1 VLLISLLLNS
11 IYWGVKGMDLDNIAE
26 EFKFSRL
33 VTYLIGNPEADIAE
47 QLVFER
53 MSDELFPEI
62 DVFTKQDV
70 VRTFGIDQ
78 EDLDDLGLESVDGT
92 SDGDEGVLY
101 SRENVLERYNA
112 VASIVRNSIQKDGLD
127 DVKKEAEQNLDKL
140 VLYFAKNT
148 LIPFARHT
156 SNTKLNLNNN
166 YVHDGGYV
174 SKFITAGDLRQAIND
189 GELTCVKGEVK
200 SGKLTVKVDKING
213 YDLAAFVLSKDLESP
228 TKESVENL
236 FGVTRLNRLTIES
249 YGLGPGV
256 RGSYSHVRSIYET
269 VAERAK
275 KFVLNGPWNK
285 VLAHPVEIKGTAIYA
300 GTFYFTEE
308 AINNYCKGRCGEN
321 INKRE
326 FYEDYLSNL
335 INQAGRVDRV
345 AHVRKKSRTTYS
357 SFNYKFITEGNAI
370 VAINDAQRGE
380 GLRNEFAGR
389 GDAGL
394 TGL

>member
-1 VLLISLLLNS
+1 MSET
-11 IYWGVKGMDLDNIAE
+11 DLEYIAG

-33 VTYLIGNPEADIAE
+33 VTYLMGNLEADITE
-47 QLVFER
+47 QSVFER
-53 MSDELFPEI
+53 MLDELFPKI
-62 DVFTKQDV
+62 DVFTKEDV
-70 VRTFGIDQ
+70 AKTFGIDK
-78 EDLDDLGLESVDGT
+78 EDLGDLGFES
-92 SDGDEGVLY
+92 SDEDEGALY
-101 SRENVLERYNA
+101 SRENVLERYDA
-112 VASIVRNSIQKDGLD
+112 VASIVRNSIQGAGLD
-127 DVKKEAEQNLDKL
+127 DVIANVEANLDKL
-140 VLYFAKNT
+140 VLHFAANT
-148 LIPFARHT
+148 LIPYARHA